1 MVIGLLA
8 TIVVMQ
14 MFNDSEKRN
23 RTAMGSA
30 DAQSNGVLTFYQLQS
45 HLQRAG
51 YGLNDA
57 GLFTCKLKW
66 KVASGNYISVPVEI
80 APVTINPVSTTGG
93 VTTSVLPAGDANTD
107 TVLIMY
113 GNGNGEPQGN
123 TVIAYT
129 APVYTMQMPTA
140 FAVGNRVIAAPAG
153 APSAACTTDLIIDR
167 VTLVGTTTVTTALG
181 AAGVALFNLGAG
193 PDGENAAITAT
204 NPTNGPSIWAY
215 AVRGGNLTVC
225 DFTVNDCSLDGSK
238 GDSAVWVP
246 VASNIVSL
254 RAAYWK
260 DTTAAADGIP
270 DVDTNT
276 VKAHD
281 QVQPT
286 TGCAWARVPSVS
298 IALVSRSEEPEHHPE
313 NPDLEI
319 VTVTPSDIGRTIG
332 SRTITGTAN
341 APTWAQNA
349 AAPLVGATG
358 TLGPDTSANEGWK
371 RYRYKT
377 FEATVP
383 LRNVGWLTVAP
394 TASKPTPAL
403 PTGC

>member
-1 MVIGLLA
+1 
-8 TIVVMQ
+8 
-14 MFNDSEKRN
+14 
-23 RTAMGSA
+23 
-30 DAQSNGVLTFYQLQS
+30 
-45 HLQRAG
+45 
-51 YGLNDA
+51 
-57 GLFTCKLKW
+57 
-66 KVASGNYISVPVEI
+66 VEI
-80 APVTINPVSTTGG
+80 APVTINPVSNTGG
-93 VTTSVLPAGDANTD
+93 VATAVLPAGDANTD

-140 FAVGNRVIAAPAG
+140 FAVGNRVVAAPAG
-153 APSAACTTDLIIDR
+153 TPSAACTTDLIIDR
-167 VTLVGTTTVTTALG
+167 VTLVATTTVTTAVG

-193 PDGENAAITAT
+193 PDSENAAITAA
-204 NPTNGPSIWAY
+204 NPANGPSIWAY

-225 DFTVNDCSLDGSK
+225 DFTVNDCSLDASK

-254 RAAYWK
+254 RATYWK
-260 DTTAAADGIP
+260 DTSIPADGIP
-270 DVDTNT
+270 DADTNT

-286 TGCAWARVPSVS
+286 TGCLWAKVPSVN

-313 NPDLEI
+313 NPDLEF
-319 VTVTPSDIGRTIG
+319 VTKTARDVTAP
-332 SRTITGTAN
+332 AQPN
-341 APTWAQNA
+341 APAWSQAASAALNA
-349 AAPLVGATG
+349 TAPIVGATG

-377 FEATVP
+377 FEATIP
-383 LRNVGWLTVAP
+383 LRNLGWLTKVP
-394 TASKPTPAL
+394 TASEPERYPR
-403 PTGC
+403 GC